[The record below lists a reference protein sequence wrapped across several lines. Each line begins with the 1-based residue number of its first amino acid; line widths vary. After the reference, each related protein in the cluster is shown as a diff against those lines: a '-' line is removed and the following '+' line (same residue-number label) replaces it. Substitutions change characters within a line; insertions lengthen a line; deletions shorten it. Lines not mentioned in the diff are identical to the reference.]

1 MNESSPSV
9 RCMLSSSVRNCG
21 QKGWNW
27 NRRCAW
33 DIHIGK
39 STDTKAVLRVAAAA
53 AAVAGGIMKLMKT
66 WMVPDV

>member
-1 MNESSPSV
+1 
-9 RCMLSSSVRNCG
+9 MLSSSVRNCG

-39 STDTKAVLRVAAAA
+39 STDTKAVLTVAAAA